1 MVRFKGFLLLLVFAL
16 QVGRVRFV
24 VRVLELVVNRS
35 VVIHAEDFHGLRQ
48 ELVGIGA
55 DELLDLVRHV
65 FLFLTSQR
73 HAHIHIENTAR
84 LATLRAQ
91 LDAAVH
97 S

>member
-1 MVRFKGFLLLLVFAL
+1 M
-16 QVGRVRFV
+16 GRVRFV

-48 ELVGIGA
+48 ELVWIGA

-65 FLFLTSQR
+65 ILFLTSQR
-73 HAHIHIENTAR
+73 HAYIHIENTAR
-84 LATLRAQ
+84 LATLRTQ
-91 LDAAVH
+91 LAVAVH

>member
-73 HAHIHIENTAR
+73 HAYIHIENTAR
-84 LATLRAQ
+84 LATLRTQ
-91 LDAAVH
+91 LAVAAH